1 MTCIIIEDQAPA
13 QRILAKFI
21 NDAGTINL
29 KGTFSN
35 AVEALHFL
43 NENKVDL
50 LFLDVHLP
58 KISGIDFLR
67 ALPYKPSVIFTT
79 AFSDYAVQ
87 SYEFD
92 AIDYLIKPFSFERF
106 LKAVAK
112 VNDTKPSLEKKSL
125 SADEFYIKSGHDLIK
140 ISISE
145 VKFIKADM
153 DYTEVHL
160 NDKKYISNIRLSS
173 WEEQFAHFD
182 FIRIHK
188 SYLINSKQILKISGK
203 QVFLNEDTYIPIGRA
218 YKETFLAKVLH
229 SKK

>member
-21 NDAGTINL
+21 NDAGSINL

-67 ALPYKPSVIFTT
+67 ALPYNPSVIFTT

-92 AIDYLIKPFSFERF
+92 AIDYLVKPFSFKRF

-112 VNDTKPSLEKKSL
+112 VNDTKPPPEKKSL
-125 SADEFYIKSGHDLIK
+125 NTDEFYLKTGHDLIK

-160 NDKKYISNIRLSS
+160 NDKKYISNTRLSS

-188 SYLINSKQILKISGK
+188 SYLINSKQILKISGN
-203 QVFLNEDTYIPIGRA
+203 QVFLNEQTSIPIGRA
-218 YKETFLAKVLH
+218 YKESFLAKILN